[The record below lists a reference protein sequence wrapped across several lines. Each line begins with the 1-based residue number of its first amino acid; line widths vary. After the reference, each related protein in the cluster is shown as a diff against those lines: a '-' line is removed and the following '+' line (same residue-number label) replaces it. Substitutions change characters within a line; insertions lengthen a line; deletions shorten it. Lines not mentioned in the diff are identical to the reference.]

1 MLTESGEV
9 LEMPEKTQ
17 KCPCRSK
24 KTYKNC
30 ACFKRDQERKDLF
43 IERLSKQ
50 KQNMESMMKL
60 KESTL

>member
-1 MLTESGEV
+1 
-9 LEMPEKTQ
+9 MPEKTQ

-30 ACFKRDQERKDLF
+30 ACFKRDQERKEEF
-43 IERLSKQ
+43 IERLNKQ
-50 KQNMESMMKL
+50 RQDMESMMKL

>member
-1 MLTESGEV
+1 
-9 LEMPEKTQ
+9 MPEKTQ

-30 ACFKRDQERKDLF
+30 ACFKRDQERKDEF
-43 IERLSKQ
+43 IGRMGKQ
-50 KQNMESMMKL
+50 KQSMEGMIKL